1 MKDPLSEPDYKANV
15 ILIIGDGIPPVWEYV
30 EPFLSRAMSH
40 SLGEFSLADLREICE
55 SSEGSLLVFIDPDGT
70 VVGGAVIQLLDHQDG
85 RRVCRILAYGADD
98 WNATAHCLE
107 DVENGARLAGA
118 QAMHFNGRP
127 GWVKLCEPMGYKPMQ
142 VIMEKPLMPPTV
154 GNA

>member
-1 MKDPLSEPDYKANV
+1 MKYPLKRPDYIADVFLVDRDV
-15 ILIIGDGIPPVWEYV
+15 IPTVWPEV
-30 EPFLSRAMSH
+30 EPHLSRAMSH
-40 SLGEFSLADLREICE
+40 SLGELSLEDLREIVDN
-55 SSEGSLLVFIDPDGT
+55 GAGALLAFIDTHTGEII
-70 VVGGAVIQLLDHQDG
+70 GGAVTQILNHQDG

-107 DVENGARLAGA
+107 DVENSARSVGA

-142 VIMEKPLMPPTV
+142 VIMEKAL
-154 GNA
+154 